1 MRIIKV
7 LAIFVSLFF
16 VVACSS
22 DSNDDDMGT
31 PDPPVDTS
39 VSYDGTI
46 KSIID
51 GKCISCHKS
60 PPVNGAPMSLLTKD
74 NVQNAVTN
82 RGLINSVESGTMPPT
97 GAKLTTA
104 EVKSIKDWKAGGFK

>member
-1 MRIIKV
+1 MKKIKL
-7 LAIFVSLFF
+7 LAILFLLLF

-22 DSNDDDMGT
+22 DSDDDDMG
-31 PDPPVDTS
+31 PENPPVDTS
-39 VSYDGTI
+39 VTYDGTI

-51 GKCISCHKS
+51 GKCIACHKS

-104 EVKSIKDWKAGGFK
+104 EVNSLKGWQAGGFK